1 MSTEGT
7 RVRAAVMRA
16 VGAPMEITDLH
27 LDPPRAGE
35 VQVRLHAAGVCH
47 SDLSILE
54 GRIGSPLPVV
64 LGHEGAGVVEAV
76 GEGVRSVA
84 PGDHVVLSWV
94 PMCGH
99 CFFCLHGQPQ
109 LCTSAAYTPGLMD
122 DGTTRLHDASGAAVH
137 HGLHAATFAERTVVR
152 EGSVVRVDADVPF
165 AVAAVVGCAV
175 TTGVGAALRTA
186 EVRAGE
192 RVAVIGCGGVGL
204 SVIQGCRLAGAER
217 IIAIDTVESRLEAA
231 QHFGATDVVRGGD
244 RAASEV
250 RALTGKLGVDVAFEV
265 AGVPRLQRQ
274 AWDMARRGGRAI
286 MVGVPGQEGE
296 TSFPSLLLAVS
307 EKTLKGCYYGSAHP
321 PRDFPWLLSLY
332 RAGRL
337 DLDSLVT
344 QRLPLDGVD
353 DAFEAMRRGEQLRT
367 VLEL

>member
-1 MSTEGT
+1 MRSE
-7 RVRAAVMRA
+7 VRAAVMRA
-16 VGAPMEITDLH
+16 TGEPVEVRELR
-27 LDPPRAGE
+27 LDPPRRGE

-47 SDLSILE
+47 SDLSMLE
-54 GRIGSPLPVV
+54 GGIATPVPVV

-76 GEGVRSVA
+76 GEGVTRVV
-84 PGDHVVLSWV
+84 PGDHVVLNWV
-94 PMCGH
+94 PMCGR

-109 LCTSAAYTPGLMD
+109 LCTSAAHTPGLMD
-122 DGTTRLHDASGAAVH
+122 DGSTRLFDGDTPVH

-152 EGSVVRVDADVPF
+152 EGSVVKVDADVPF

-217 IIAIDTVESRLEAA
+217 IVAVDRVPSRLEAA
-231 QHFGATDVVRGGD
+231 QRFGATDVVEGGD
-244 RAASEV
+244 RAASAV
-250 RALTGKLGVDVAFEV
+250 RGLTGKLGVDVAFEV
-265 AGVPRLQRQ
+265 AGIPALQRQ
-274 AWDMARRGGRAI
+274 AWDMTRRGGRTI
-286 MVGVPGQEGE
+286 LVGVPRQDGE
-296 TSFPSLLLAVS
+296 TTFPSLLLSVS
-307 EKTLKGCYYGSAHP
+307 EKTLKGCYYGSAYP
-321 PRDFPWLLSLY
+321 PRDFPEMLSLY

-337 DLDSLVT
+337 DLDSLIT
-344 QRLPLDGVD
+344 QRVGLDGVN

-367 VLEL
+367 VIEL

>member
-1 MSTEGT
+1 MRTD
-7 RVRAAVMRA
+7 VRAAVMRA
-16 VGAPMEITDLH
+16 VDAPVEVVDLR

-47 SDLSILE
+47 SDLSMLDGGIAT
-54 GRIGSPLPVV
+54 PVPVV
-64 LGHEGAGVVEAV
+64 LGHEGAGVVEAI
-76 GEGVRSVA
+76 GDGVRSVSV
-84 PGDHVVLSWV
+84 GDHVVLNWV
-94 PMCGH
+94 PMCGR

-109 LCTSAAYTPGLMD
+109 LCTSGAYTPGLMD
-122 DGTTRLHDASGAAVH
+122 DGTTRLFDGERPVH

-152 EGSVVRVDADVPF
+152 EGSVVRVDEDIPF

-217 IIAIDTVESRLEAA
+217 IIAIDRVQSRLDAA
-231 QHFGATDVVRGGD
+231 RHFGATDAVEGGD
-244 RAASEV
+244 RAAAAV
-250 RALTGKLGVDVAFEV
+250 RAMTAKLGVDVAFEV
-265 AGVPRLQRQ
+265 AGIPALQRQ
-274 AWDMARRGGRAI
+274 AWDMTRRGGRTI
-286 MVGVPGQEGE
+286 LVGVPRQDGE
-296 TSFPSLLLAVS
+296 TTFPSLLLSVS

-321 PRDFPWLLSLY
+321 PRDFPEMLSLY

-337 DLDSLVT
+337 DLDALIT
-344 QRLPLDGVD
+344 QRLPLDGVNE
-353 DAFEAMRRGEQLRT
+353 AFDAMRRGEQLRT
-367 VLEL
+367 VIEL